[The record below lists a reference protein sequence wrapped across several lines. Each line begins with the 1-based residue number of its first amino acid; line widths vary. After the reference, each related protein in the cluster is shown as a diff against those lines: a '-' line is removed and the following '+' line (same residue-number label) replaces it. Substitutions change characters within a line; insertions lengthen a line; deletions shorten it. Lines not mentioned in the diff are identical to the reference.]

1 MPQIQNNQQSSGQN
15 YYTNKKRKI
24 ADFLIGLLGVAI
36 AYFIWYFAAG
46 FASTARWLNFFPI
59 LLNFLFWP
67 TLIAVI
73 VLAARAKRKF
83 IIWGIAIAY
92 LIPFL
97 LVALLF
103 GMCAFGAIKW

>member
-1 MPQIQNNQQSSGQN
+1 MAEIKNNKPITQG
-15 YYTNKKRKI
+15 YYNGRGKKI
-24 ADFLIGLLGVAI
+24 ADFFIGLLGVAI
-36 AYFIWYFAAG
+36 TYFIGLY
-46 FASTARWLNFFPI
+46 ASALVLPIKWLNFFPT
-59 LLNFLFWP
+59 LLVFLFWP
-67 TLIAVI
+67 ALIAVI

-97 LVALLF
+97 FVALLW

>member
-1 MPQIQNNQQSSGQN
+1 MPEIQNNKQPAAQD
-15 YYTNKKRKI
+15 YYVSNGRKTADFFIGLFGVVI
-24 ADFLIGLLGVAI
+24 ADLVW
-36 AYFIWYFAAG
+36 YFIAA
-46 FASTARWLNFFPI
+46 FVSSIRWLNFFPGI
-59 LLNFLFWP
+59 LSILFWP
-67 TLIAVI
+67 LLITAI

-97 LVALLF
+97 FVALLW

>member
-1 MPQIQNNQQSSGQN
+1 MLQTKDNPQPPVR
-15 YYTNKKRKI
+15 YYTNGRQKI
-24 ADFLIGLLGVAI
+24 ADFFIGLFGVAI
-36 AYFIWYFAAG
+36 AYFIWYFVAG
-46 FASTARWLNFFPI
+46 FTSTIRWLNFFPI
-59 LLNFLFWP
+59 ILNFLFWP
-67 TLIAVI
+67 ALIAVI

-97 LVALLF
+97 FIALLW